1 MTKIART
8 AATGGALDPAFVA
21 WSSSYRFDRRLLAHD
36 CRGSI
41 AHVEGLARA
50 GLLTAEE
57 ARALVDALG
66 SLPARVERGDV
77 VLPDDEEDVHMA
89 IEAWLA
95 SPKGPGRA
103 P

>member
-8 AATGGALDPAFVA
+8 AATGGELDPAFVA
-21 WSSSYRFDRRLLAHD
+21 WSSSYRSDRRMLAHD

-50 GLLTAEE
+50 GLVSADE
-57 ARALVDALG
+57 ARTLIDALS
-66 SLPARVERGDV
+66 SLPERVASGEV

-89 IEAWLA
+89 
-95 SPKGPGRA
+95 
-103 P
+103 